1 MPFGP
6 LLSLRHPHGLPLV
19 TVVAVVPDLCRLTG
33 LYSADE
39 VLEGLLIRTV
49 AVAVHIVTLSSNRQT
64 VRDLDVVVVTS
75 PHGHG
80 RYAAVNGA
88 TVARAFYAAHGV
100 AATLARKGEC
110 LC

>member
-1 MPFGP
+1 MI
-6 LLSLRHPHGLPLV
+6 
-19 TVVAVVPDLCRLTG
+19 PDLCRLTG

-39 VLEGLLIRTV
+39 VLEGLLLGTGP
-49 AVAVHIVTLSSNRQT
+49 VAVHIVTLLSNRQA
-64 VRDLDVVVVTS
+64 VRDLDVVVVTG

-80 RYAAVNGA
+80 RYAAVDGA
-88 TVARAFYAAHGV
+88 AVARAFYAAHGV